1 MYGNIRASVQDEITK
16 GASVDRKRS
25 GLGDR
30 EPGGTP
36 ACEGGEMRR
45 YQPKR
50 LRKVPP
56 EKWKKNEV
64 SLVSWKPS
72 KPNALNWREGHVI
85 GQVEDPELGH
95 WNQQA
100 GDLLKRAV

>member
-1 MYGNIRASVQDEITK
+1 
-16 GASVDRKRS
+16 
-25 GLGDR
+25 
-30 EPGGTP
+30 
-36 ACEGGEMRR
+36 MRR

-72 KPNALNWREGHVI
+72 KPNASNWREGHVI
-85 GQVEDPELGH
+85 GQVADPELGH
-95 WNQQA
+95 
-100 GDLLKRAV
+100 